1 MDMKPDA
8 VNKALMLA
16 GNMPLTPKDK
26 QYNNLP
32 YKYARELY
40 LPLLFNCLSEI
51 EWRTARKWFPISLS
65 RRYSMKEAGMWYYEI
80 PSECIKPV
88 KVEHGHFRQDERF
101 IICEM
106 ENRRLWGV
114 FHKRNPGWL
123 AGRNTDGWTAGIPET
138 QMERDRSIYIE
149 RPADPAARRDPR
161 NMLRR
166 PETKAEEEE
175 AEGIT
180 EAQAQAQGAGED
192 FPEWEYTEYEP
203 QFWKYFEYRLAAELS
218 MKLKGDPNLY
228 AQLVM
233 LADKFGEEAIQSSRD
248 SSEDQSI
255 ALTWLDKVGLH
266 TSWDAG
272 HQLFRRPQ
280 GLKTGF

>member
-1 MDMKPDA
+1 MKEGA

-65 RRYSMKEAGMWYYEI
+65 RRHSVKEAGMRYYEI
-80 PSECIKPV
+80 PSECVKPV
-88 KVEHGHFRQDERF
+88 KVEDGHFRQDEHF
-101 IICEM
+101 IICDR
-106 ENRRLWGV
+106 ENSRLWGV
-114 FHKRNPGWL
+114 FHKRK
-123 AGRNTDGWTAGIPET
+123 ADFVFRDPET
-138 QMERDRSIYIE
+138 QGERDRRIYIE
-149 RPADPAARRDPR
+149 RPLDPAAQRNPR
-161 NMLRR
+161 ILLRR
-166 PETKAEEEE
+166 AETKAEEEE
-175 AEGIT
+175 AENNARDT
-180 EAQAQAQGAGED
+180 VQNNGED

-228 AQLVM
+228 TQLVM
-233 LADKFGEEAIQSSRD
+233 MADKFGEEAVQSSRD
-248 SSEDQSI
+248 AAEDESI
-255 ALTWLDKVGLH
+255 ALTWLDKAGLH
-266 TSWDAG
+266 TAWDG
-272 HQLFRRPQ
+272 MHQRGRMPW
-280 GLKTGF
+280 GLKTGLN